1 MLLNPVHILFPI
13 VAMVTL
19 VVIVVVKL
27 FRSRVRSVRRRDIS
41 LEYFKLFQGSE
52 EPEEIR
58 ALSRHYA
65 NLFELPILFYVAC
78 IVAYVSVH
86 VDLWLVALRDF
97 SLRPLLHPPHVQYCH
112 SSCSY
117 LWHRPCN
124 SRPYV
129 ADTHDSSC
137 DIGIIDRCLNCP
149 LTTQSGH

>member
-78 IVAYVSVH
+78 IVAYVSVQ
-86 VDLWLVALRDF
+86 VDLWLVLLAWLFVISRYVHCYIHLTSNIVIHRVRIYGIGLVILVLMWLTLTIRLVILAL
-97 SLRPLLHPPHVQYCH
+97 
-112 SSCSY
+112 
-117 LWHRPCN
+117 
-124 SRPYV
+124 
-129 ADTHDSSC
+129 
-137 DIGIIDRCLNCP
+137 
-149 LTTQSGH
+149 